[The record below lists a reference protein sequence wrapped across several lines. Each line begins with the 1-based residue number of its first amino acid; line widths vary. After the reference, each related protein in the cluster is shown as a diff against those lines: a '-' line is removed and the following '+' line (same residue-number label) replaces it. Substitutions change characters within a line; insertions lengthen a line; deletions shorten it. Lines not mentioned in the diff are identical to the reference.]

1 MKDKLLRFLKK
12 QRLLVIASHDEDIW
26 VSNVFYGI
34 DDNFKIYFISDKKR
48 KHSKQML
55 VNPDVAF
62 STVWFNKNNH
72 EDRKGIQGQGIC
84 RPASTQEEI
93 QKGVEL
99 HNKLFPEFAKNVS
112 LESIELEERD
122 LWIIEPKYIKYWDDE
137 LYGNKHF
144 DEFKF

>member
-1 MKDKLLRFLKK
+1 MKEKLLNFLKS
-12 QRLLVIASHDEDIW
+12 QRLLIIASQDKDIW

-34 DDNFKIYFISDKKR
+34 DDNFKIYFISDNKR

-55 VNPDVAF
+55 ANPKVAF
-62 STVWFNKNNH
+62 STVWFNENNH

-84 RPASTQEEI
+84 RPAADEEEI
-93 QKGVEL
+93 KKGVEM
-99 HNKLFPEFAKNVS
+99 HNEFFPEFKENVS
-112 LESIELEERD
+112 LETIKLGKRD

-137 LYGNKHF
+137 LYGDKHF